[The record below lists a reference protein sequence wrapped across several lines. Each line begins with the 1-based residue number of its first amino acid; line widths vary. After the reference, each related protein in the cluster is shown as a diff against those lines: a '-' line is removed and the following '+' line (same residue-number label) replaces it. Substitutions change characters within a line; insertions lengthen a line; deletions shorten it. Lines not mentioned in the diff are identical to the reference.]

1 MNLGCAWLR
10 ILIELVP
17 NIFCIN
23 WNKQCSKNVCYVYVY
38 NAKIELVFTRFAIHS
53 IDNKPYQSHL
63 KYFVCSTWLIYSLD
77 ACYSSSWKCRLNTN
91 NRCFLANQKK
101 KQYEFSKR
109 LWQNRNFVDIPY
121 ILCGWAPTTEPWLH
135 ESNNLHLK
143 IFLIGRN
150 HFERNS
156 KLQW

>member
-101 KQYEFSKR
+101 KTNANSANDYGRTEISSIYHIYCADGR
-109 LWQNRNFVDIPY
+109 PPLNRGY
-121 ILCGWAPTTEPWLH
+121 TRAT
-135 ESNNLHLK
+135 
-143 IFLIGRN
+143 IFIWKY
-150 HFERNS
+150 F
-156 KLQW
+156 